1 MPTNEYSR
9 AEFLRALL
17 NQQKRNTALG
27 GSLVNPSVDNGS
39 DLANSALIDT
49 TIAGKTPINGDVA
62 SFDVEKATEEKSR
75 AGHTG
80 NSFIDS
86 LDNIFGFVDEIAAK
100 FGAGFV
106 GAWEGILDLGATAIG
121 ALGDATGW
129 YDSDP
134 FTKWAAQDIGTAA
147 SEYIKTY
154 VNLNPWSWIRKAA
167 DGTYSNQQYWNDMF
181 EGGKDILGSA
191 LFLDNN
197 LNDYREDSDKYY
209 RYNDESLTDMGQFG
223 EFVGGAAHSIGFMLP
238 SIMTG
243 GIAGGS
249 TKAAQ
254 AISLGSMGVMAAG
267 KGSEEALNDGADAG
281 RALGYGLAS
290 GAVEVAGEIVVGK
303 ALKVAGLGTGKIMG
317 VIGKGASS
325 TTVKVGSKTFV
336 KELGKTMF
344 EEGMEEVFSAVLEPA
359 TKAIYKGTDAF
370 NNTYTNPDW
379 WLGTNGHFNE
389 SVVGQFASGAFVGG
403 LSGAAHTAPVYKKLG
418 STNYNTIQSF
428 SEVVEVDSQMAK
440 MESQKH
446 FDKNSP
452 NYQQLINERAEAM
465 SNFIEN
471 LNESIQKS
479 SQSQNEYLLELLTN
493 KGTLQQALADSKV
506 GDTDA
511 NTIVKNYLNEITNK
525 HGTHEKSLISSL
537 DNRLQARFGTNY
549 SLEYVSDSDMV
560 KLYGKQGADIKTKG
574 FFDSKTNKIVLNES
588 LLNTQGGKTLV
599 HEYFAHGLSKAMSK
613 GNVRIMFNDI
623 INSDIGKQ
631 LAKELKESKNY
642 NFKNVSNSNLEFQEE
657 LLGQF
662 LEQSFDGKNVATQI
676 HNLEKTFNPSKLDRF
691 LTNIL
696 DAFNKTNKFKSNKVA
711 KEYAKVLNQWLKYGD
726 NNKNIVSKTL
736 RKIVYKEYSN
746 IELNSYEKSIKAKY
760 SKLVSLLE
768 NQLGEQIRN
777 ELSDNKLS
785 VAYSKF
791 LTEQERIVSAY
802 SNTKTTIDFSLK
814 SRYTIEEL
822 QKIKNLDAIPKS
834 GNYVIFSN
842 AFFGDALKKFLPKE
856 KVLVADT
863 AHLYKNLNNRKYV
876 TDYAD
881 LNSREGESWHNLSP
895 TEYEK
900 AINSISNPQLIS
912 RRVSDKSSGY
922 DYAVLTN
929 AKDNQG
935 RPLLVVIEENH
946 LMRTNGQSEPF
957 NVYRVK
963 SVYPKD
969 NMDIYISSL
978 QYKTA
983 NKPSDGEIVYQS
995 SKIKSSQ
1002 KTGPIPAAGN
1012 NNNLNNKNNDVKFSK
1027 DITDTNIVETEDI
1040 DTKEY
1045 KQATNALY
1053 DINADALNYEEY
1065 LIGETDYREAYLSK
1079 RYVNKLNKKAG
1090 DVLDILRNYYDG
1102 DTDID
1107 FDYFDYEK
1115 VKQTFEEFA
1124 NDDYIESINEI
1135 IGQIDS
1141 SEYPQDNPPDY
1152 SNLEDLVGY
1161 LEDLQNNFDEV
1172 KLGYEKYT
1180 EENDIQ
1186 RILKESRTRS
1196 SESTYLRNLSSSE
1209 WKRADVGRISELSKR
1224 LLREEYD
1231 SVGNTGR
1238 LDIIQDSTG
1247 KEYLVG
1253 AYNYTYNNLQKILND
1268 FEKSGTWESLKTK
1281 QMLSEHGLDDF
1292 KNARFTITSAD
1303 GLSTLTVLANG
1314 DIVNVLNLS
1323 QQKGF
1328 VSKALPLAIDNGGI
1342 TMDNYNIPRGEDNTQ
1357 GNLTWKYAKQG
1368 FAPVSATPYNAEFVN
1383 ETIRDRFTKMNGGE
1397 PIVFMKYTGHNEQLF
1412 DSYEQ
1417 LQAYIHSEKNY
1428 VLQFN
1433 DWNDAETKRNR
1444 KTTDVLYESVQEFKK
1459 NYGKDDFDVKAE
1471 RKAVKQIID
1480 NIVADIKAE
1489 QEATAPKSTPSIK
1502 PTITFKSIRTTEDIV
1517 LKSSDYIK
1525 GELGKGFEVH
1535 YPDNF
1540 DNLSSKAFTSIN
1552 NAKLLDT
1559 QAKRLTNILLDTQIT
1574 QDGKVIGTLDELLS
1588 ASDIAKLQTSVA
1600 DIIKSSPDT
1609 EARSKATLP
1618 FEKAL
1623 DRAIRNVRNA
1633 KTISGR
1639 AHVWQNLRNSIH
1651 NQYNSYLDLTGDS
1664 VAKGGYLP
1672 LLNIFNETHW
1682 NGSSSYKLGN
1692 LRNVIESAIEL
1703 YSEES
1708 IKNNFG
1714 GLQYSPEIHD
1724 ALLDLEASLP
1734 SRKTITDKAG
1744 NVLTR
1749 DVSLDANTIENLIRL
1764 GRLVKRQ
1771 INNQIIK
1778 DATEIRPSVR
1788 QTVRAIERM
1797 SYSQR
1802 KGLASRLFRSWK
1814 RGFAP
1819 AYAVLEEMLGSNSTL
1834 ANKVIYDMQDGLNKQ
1849 KLYKGSYTDLLNKKL
1864 KELNLRKTFNKKT
1877 FTIDGK
1883 VMNADQA
1890 LSLYISLNV
1899 EANKT
1904 EIAKNGF
1911 QYILPDS
1918 KSESK
1923 LSTKITVDDI
1933 DALQSEVNRV
1943 LPENYRKLGDFLLET
1958 MNGSVKSEYMKMFED
1973 KFGKYVG
1980 RNEIG
1985 KVGDKSYWMLFRAYQ
2000 KATNVEKAMTNPA
2013 GVFSHA
2019 KARVDTQ
2026 NAVLLTGALS
2036 SFTSYIDSLSS
2047 EIYVKPVYRDVISI
2061 LNTKTEKGVNGQTV
2075 SQLLAQKV
2083 GSKDFDYLMTTLG
2096 NILGVNQKSG
2106 DVFSRV
2112 VSTFSVAKLSMN
2124 IGSVL
2129 KQYGA
2134 AWTSNIPIN
2143 KSTKAL
2149 VSRLFRNANVRA
2161 EYNELINE
2169 LGGLKYRES
2178 SKTILRANADA
2189 PAYLPDKIA
2198 DFGMWGMSKADMF
2211 TTSTGVV
2218 GLMYIAQD
2226 QMGLKIGTSENK
2238 QWVKQHWAEF
2248 ELSQPGGSPLS
2259 QNAVSRGD
2267 FGAIT
2272 KAIFGFMQGDNRAAL
2287 GSIIHKLGLYDR
2299 NKNVNIS
2306 DLRSQYKNAQTE
2318 FENAKVNYDSDTTND
2333 TYREDYIKAKTNVE
2347 DLRMRIKDYES
2358 FKIAGGKKIKLNI
2371 GAGLL
2376 VQAVFVSLINE
2387 LLKHIKGK
2395 EDWDEWEFMDNK
2407 LWLLN
2412 VVKEGS
2418 IDWLP
2423 LINVFSNAFVGD
2435 LSLDNDGNFEW
2446 SDGYGVQVP
2455 VVEVANNLVDT
2466 FTYFK
2471 NGNYKSGL
2479 TNLVSLA
2486 GDMTGLPFTTLR
2498 SYAYG
2503 IIKNFN
2509 PEIAEKVKNVFY
2521 NTTDDATISTLDKYA
2536 DKGDFNTSK
2545 GLIKHAIENF
2555 RSGYAS
2561 ERVNT
2566 ELTNL
2571 YINGYNALPKEAMTS
2586 YINENGATVNLSSQ
2600 QIATFKKLYSQSD
2613 SSVQKLLQSSEY
2625 QSLTQEEKAKLIK
2638 KIYDAYYDYAKVKVV
2653 GGSASSKIAQIL
2665 TLTNGN
2671 INLGTIIAILNK
2683 VSQIKENSRKSRKEL
2698 VIEYINKLT
2707 SLSKQEKILAMYL
2720 AGYSV
2725 SGNSQNQLVSYLTSK
2740 GASKN
2745 AVLSLI
2751 SN

>member
-39 DLANSALIDT
+39 DLSNSALIDT

-62 SFDVEKATEEKSR
+62 SFDVDKATKEQTR

-80 NSFIDS
+80 NAFMDS
-86 LDNIFGFVDEIAAK
+86 IDNIFGFVDEIAAK

-167 DGTYSNQQYWNDMF
+167 DGTYSNSEYWNDMF
-181 EGGKDILGSA
+181 EGAKDILGSA
-191 LFLDNN
+191 LFFDNN
-197 LNDYREDSDKYY
+197 LSDYREDSDKYY
-209 RYNDESLTDMGQFG
+209 RYNDDSLTDMGQFG
-223 EFVGGAAHSIGFMLP
+223 EFLGGAAHSIGFMLP

-243 GIAGGS
+243 GVAGAS
-249 TKAAQ
+249 SKAAQ

-267 KGSEEALNDGADAG
+267 KGSEEALNEGANAG

-303 ALKVAGLGTGKIMG
+303 ALGVIGLGTGKIMG
-317 VIGKGASS
+317 VIGKGTSS
-325 TTVKVGSKTFV
+325 TAVKVGSHTFV

-344 EEGMEEVFSAVLEPA
+344 EEGMEEVFSAVLEPV
-359 TKAIYKGTDAF
+359 TKAIYKGGEAF
-370 NNTYTNPDW
+370 NDTYTNPDW
-379 WLGTNGHFNE
+379 WFGTNGHFNE
-389 SVVGQFASGAFVGG
+389 SVLGQFTSGAFVGG
-403 LSGAAHTAPVYKKLG
+403 LSGAVQSVPIYKKLG
-418 STNYNTIQSF
+418 NTNYNTMQSF
-428 SEVVEVDSQMAK
+428 REVAEADAKMAK
-440 MESQKH
+440 MEQQKH
-446 FDKNSP
+446 FDESSP
-452 NYQQLINERAEAM
+452 KYQQLSNERAEAM

-471 LNESIQKS
+471 LNESMQKS

-511 NTIVKNYLNEITNK
+511 NTIVKNYLNDISSK
-525 HGTHEKSLISSL
+525 YGTHEKALVSSL
-537 DNRLQARFGTNY
+537 YNRLQAQYGTNY
-549 SLEYVSDSDMV
+549 SLEYISESDMV

-574 FFDSKTNKIVLNES
+574 FFDSNANKIVLNDS
-588 LLNTQGGKTLV
+588 LLKTQGGKTLV

-623 INSDIGKQ
+623 INSEIGKE
-631 LAKELKESKNY
+631 LAKELKNSKNY

-662 LEQSFDGKNVATQI
+662 LERSFDGRNVATQI

-691 LTNIL
+691 LTNII
-696 DAFNKTNKFKSNKVA
+696 DAFNKTSKFKSNKVA

-736 RKIVYKEYSN
+736 RKIVYKDYSN

-768 NQLGEQIRN
+768 NQLGEQIKKEFSN
-777 ELSDNKLS
+777 NQLS
-785 VAYSKF
+785 VAYSKH
-791 LTEQERIVSAY
+791 LTEQERLVAAY
-802 SNTKTTIDFSLK
+802 NSVKSTIDFSLK
-814 SRYTIEEL
+814 SKYSIEEL
-822 QKIKNLDAIPKS
+822 QKIKELTEAPKDD
-834 GNYVIFSN
+834 NYIIFSN
-842 AFFGDALKKFLPKE
+842 VYMGDTLKKFLPKE

-863 AHLYKNLNNRKYV
+863 AHLFKNLNRPKNV
-876 TDYAD
+876 LDYAD
-881 LNSREGESWHNLSP
+881 GESWHNLSSA
-895 TEYEK
+895 EYEK
-900 AINSISNPQLIS
+900 AISGISNPQLIS
-912 RRVSDKSSGY
+912 RRVSGKTNGY
-922 DYAVLTN
+922 DYAILTN
-929 AKDNQG
+929 AKDSNG
-935 RPLLVVIEENH
+935 SPLLVVIEENH
-946 LMRTNGQSEPF
+946 LMFAKGQSEAF
-957 NVYRVK
+957 NVYRIK

-969 NMDIYISSL
+969 SVGNYISSL
-978 QYKTA
+978 QYKTT
-983 NKPSDGEIVYQS
+983 NKPSEGEIVYQS
-995 SKIKSSQ
+995 SKIKSSP
-1002 KTGPIPAAGN
+1002 KTDPISAPRSN
-1012 NNNLNNKNNDVKFSK
+1012 NNIQKNNSDVKFSK
-1027 DITDTNIVETEDI
+1027 EISNGDI

-1045 KQATNALY
+1045 SQATNTLY

-1079 RYVNKLNKKAG
+1079 RYVNKLNRMAG

-1102 DTDID
+1102 ETDID

-1115 VKQTFEEFA
+1115 VKNIFEEFT

-1135 IGQIDS
+1135 IGQVDS

-1161 LEDLQNNFDEV
+1161 LEDLQNNFEEV
-1172 KLGYEKYT
+1172 KLGYEKYKQ
-1180 EENDIQ
+1180 NDI
-1186 RILKESRTRS
+1186 RGILKETRARS
-1196 SESTYLRNLSSSE
+1196 SESTYLRNLPSSE
-1209 WKRADVGRISELSKR
+1209 WKRADVERISDLSKR

-1247 KEYLVG
+1247 REYLVG
-1253 AYNYTYNNLQKILND
+1253 AYNYTYNNLQKLLTD
-1268 FEKSGTWESLKTK
+1268 FEKSGTWETLRTK
-1281 QMLSEHGLDDF
+1281 QMLSEHDLNDF

-1357 GNLTWKYAKQG
+1357 GNLTWKYAKLG

-1383 ETIRDRFTKMNGGE
+1383 ETIRDRFTKMNNGE
-1397 PIVFMKYTGHNEQLF
+1397 PIMFMKYTGHSEQLF

-1417 LQAYIHSEKNY
+1417 LQAYIHSDNNY
-1428 VLQFN
+1428 VQEFN
-1433 DWNDAETKRNR
+1433 DLDVAEKKRNR
-1444 KTTDVLYESVQEFKK
+1444 KNADTLYKQVQEFKK

-1471 RKAVKQIID
+1471 RKAVKQITD
-1480 NIVADIKAE
+1480 NVIAE
-1489 QEATAPKSTPSIK
+1489 IEAENKLNAPKSTPSAK
-1502 PTITFKSIRTTEDIV
+1502 PTITFKSIKTTEDIV

-1552 NAKLLDT
+1552 NTKQLTT
-1559 QAKRLTNILLDTQIT
+1559 QAKHLTNILLDTQIT
-1574 QDGKVIGTLDELLS
+1574 QDGKVVGTLDELLS
-1588 ASDIAKLQTSVA
+1588 ASDIAKLQTSVEE
-1600 DIIKSSPDT
+1600 IIKSSPDT

-1623 DRAIRNVRNA
+1623 NRAIRNVRNA
-1633 KTISGR
+1633 KTINGR

-1692 LRNVIESAIEL
+1692 LRNVIENAIEL

-1744 NVLTR
+1744 NVSTR

-1771 INNQIIK
+1771 INNQIVK

-1797 SYSQR
+1797 TYSQR

-1834 ANKVIYDMQDGLNKQ
+1834 ANRVIYDMQDGLNKQ
-1849 KLYKGSYTDLLNKKL
+1849 KLYKGAYTDLLNEKL

-1883 VMNADQA
+1883 VMNADQV

-1899 EANKT
+1899 EANRT

-1918 KSESK
+1918 KGESK

-1933 DALQSEVNRV
+1933 DALQNEVNRV

-2026 NAVLLTGALS
+2026 NAVLITGALS

-2047 EIYVKPVYRDVISI
+2047 EIYVKPIYRDVISI

-2083 GSKDFDYLMTTLG
+2083 GSKDFDYLMTTLSS
-2096 NILGVNQKSG
+2096 ILGVNQKSG

-2112 VSTFSVAKLSMN
+2112 VSTFSVAKLSLN

-2149 VSRLFRNANVRA
+2149 VSRLFRNSNVRA

-2169 LGGLKYRES
+2169 IGGLKYRES
-2178 SKTILRANADA
+2178 SKTILKSNADA
-2189 PAYLPDKIA
+2189 PSYLPDKIA

-2226 QMGLKIGTSENK
+2226 QMGLKIGTKANK
-2238 QWVKQHWAEF
+2238 NWVKQHWTEF

-2287 GSIIHKLGLYDR
+2287 GSILHKLGLYDR

-2306 DLRSQYKNAQTE
+2306 DLRSQYKSAQTE
-2318 FENAKVNYDSDTTND
+2318 FENAKANYDSDMMNE
-2333 TYREDYIKAKTNVE
+2333 TYREEYIKAKTNVE

-2358 FKIAGGKKIKLNI
+2358 FKIAGGKAIKVNI
-2371 GAGLL
+2371 GIGLM

-2395 EDWDEWEFMDNK
+2395 EDWDEWEFIDNK

-2423 LINVFSNAFVGD
+2423 LINVFSNALVGD
-2435 LSLDNDGNFEW
+2435 LSLDKDGNFEW

-2479 TNLVSLA
+2479 TNIVSLA
-2486 GDMTGLPFTTLR
+2486 GDMTGLPFTTVR

-2509 PEIAEKVKNVFY
+2509 PEIAEKVKNIFY
-2521 NTTDDATISTLDKYA
+2521 NSTDDATISTLDKYA

-2545 GLIKHAIENF
+2545 SLIKHAIENF
-2555 RSGYAS
+2555 RSGYVS
-2561 ERVNT
+2561 DRVNT
-2566 ELTNL
+2566 ELANL

-2586 YINENGATVNLSSQ
+2586 YTDDNGVTINLSSQ
-2600 QIATFKKLYSQSD
+2600 QISTFKSFYSQAD
-2613 SSVQKLLQSSEY
+2613 NSVQKLLQSSEY

-2638 KIYDAYYDYAKVKVV
+2638 KVYDAYYDYAKIKVV
-2653 GGSASSKIAQIL
+2653 GGTASSKIAQIL
-2665 TLTNGN
+2665 ALTNGSV
-2671 INLGTIIAILNK
+2671 NLGIIVAILNK
-2683 VSQIKENSRKSRKEL
+2683 VSQIKENRRKSRKEL
-2698 VIEYINKLT
+2698 VIEYVNKQS

-2740 GASKN
+2740 GASRSD
-2745 AVLSLI
+2745 VLSLM
-2751 SN
+2751 NN